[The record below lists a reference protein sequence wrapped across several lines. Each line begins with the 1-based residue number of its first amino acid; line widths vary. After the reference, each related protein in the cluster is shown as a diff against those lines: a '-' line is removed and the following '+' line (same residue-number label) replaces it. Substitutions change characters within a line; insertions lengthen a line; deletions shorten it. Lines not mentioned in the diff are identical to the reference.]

1 MNDITIP
8 AELVD
13 RVFESLGGHGNP
25 DIKWHIV
32 QQIASAVQANL
43 VNMPPTVNLEAARQ
57 YLDTMRRVIDS
68 RVEGDL
74 RENLLLSVNDI
85 KEALG
90 G

>member
-1 MNDITIP
+1 MNDSPVSST
-8 AELVD
+8 LVD
-13 RVFESLGGHGNP
+13 KIFESLGGHGNP
-25 DIKWHIV
+25 DIKWNIV
-32 QQIASAVQANL
+32 QQIASAVHANM